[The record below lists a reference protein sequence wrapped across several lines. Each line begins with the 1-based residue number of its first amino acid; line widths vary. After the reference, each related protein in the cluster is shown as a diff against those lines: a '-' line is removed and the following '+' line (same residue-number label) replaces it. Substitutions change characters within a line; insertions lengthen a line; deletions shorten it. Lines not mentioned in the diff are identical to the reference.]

1 MSEPTAKDLLKKKQ
15 LPAHKAVGDELVER
29 VGARA
34 WDRPNVAVSDRLYR
48 RYHVQDPW
56 DPQSPKEGDPIGLGP
71 VSLRLGETKREVAP
85 HAKPPD
91 VGGGTVKKADG
102 SAAAVDPLAKWRRPA
117 VAPTGA
123 EAKAPPTPP
132 KPAPTPTTPP
142 KPAEAGKPPAPGEA
156 PKAAAPAGKPAPPL
170 PTPVARAPGERKLT
184 PGLFDAP
191 KKEGGKEVS
200 KSDRPPLRGPLP
212 QRPGSAAAPTGGGG
226 VAPARPAAPPARP
239 GAPAASGSRPA
250 APPRPIA
257 RPGRG
262 VPVNFDDEP
271 EVTEVVDLPPP
282 SRPAAPSIFD
292 LGPAP
297 EIVDLSPAPAPPPP
311 PAPVVEKPV
320 EKPVDRRIPT
330 GPAGLDDIFGMA
342 SEGGRLKRHPK
353 PEGEKPRRNAPP
365 PPVVKP
371 ESS

>member
-85 HAKPPD
+85 HAKPPEA
-91 VGGGTVKKADG
+91 GGGTVKKADG

-123 EAKAPPTPP
+123 EAKAPAPPP
-132 KPAPTPTTPP
+132 KPAPTPAP
-142 KPAEAGKPPAPGEA
+142 KPADAGKPPAPGEA
-156 PKAAAPAGKPAPPL
+156 PKAAAPAGKPAPAL

-191 KKEGGKEVS
+191 KKEGAKDTP

-212 QRPGSAAAPTGGGG
+212 QRPGSAAAPSSSGGP
-226 VAPARPAAPPARP
+226 APARPAPPPSRP
-239 GAPAASGSRPA
+239 GAPPSPGARPA

-262 VPVNFDDEP
+262 APVNFDDEP
-271 EVTEVVDLPPP
+271 EVTEVADLPPP
-282 SRPAAPSIFD
+282 PPPARPAAPSIFD
-292 LGPAP
+292 VGPAP
-297 EIVDLSPAPAPPPP
+297 EIVELSPAPAPP
-311 PAPVVEKPV
+311 VVEKPPEKV
-320 EKPVDRRIPT
+320 AEKPIDRRIPT

-342 SEGGRLKRHPK
+342 SEGGRLKRPPK